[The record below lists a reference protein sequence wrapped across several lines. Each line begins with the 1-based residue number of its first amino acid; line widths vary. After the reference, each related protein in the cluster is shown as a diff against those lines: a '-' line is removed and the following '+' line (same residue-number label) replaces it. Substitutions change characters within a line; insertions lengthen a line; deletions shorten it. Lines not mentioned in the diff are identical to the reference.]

1 MPARYTLVVQD
12 PLHERQLRRLGAAVS
27 LLWDRLPQAAKD
39 HIALQASVIEISG
52 ETANA
57 VLIKEQ
63 LVAFLDARTVSRLV
77 EASRPIRLTTSED

>member
-1 MPARYTLVVQD
+1 MQALYTLVVQD

-39 HIALQASVIEISG
+39 DIVLQASMIQISG
-52 ETANA
+52 ETVSAA
-57 VLIKEQ
+57 MIEEQ

-77 EASRPIRLTTSED
+77 EAS

>member
-1 MPARYTLVVQD
+1 MQALYTLVVQD

-39 HIALQASVIEISG
+39 DIALQASMIHISG
-52 ETANA
+52 EALNA
-57 VLIKEQ
+57 ALIKEQ

-77 EASRPIRLTTSED
+77 ANS